1 MNKEDRI
8 TPLFED
14 LKKVLEGKVEDAQLR
29 NTIKTYIEDY
39 GVDENR
45 AKAAIIKKFDPS
57 TTSGFVTAD
66 TVSKKIGDLT
76 GTEMNIDLTVKIV
89 YVESREVSIRGKA
102 TPILSGII
110 GDDTGTCSFTIW
122 DRDDITLIKGG
133 TYSFRNAYTK
143 LFRNQAQ
150 VNIGTRGKI
159 EEVDADIDVRST
171 QMPSSEPT
179 VAKIGDLTEG
189 MGSVTVT
196 GRILSIEAR
205 NVIANNEPKTV
216 YSGIISD
223 ESGKVQY
230 SAWNDFSLNEGDTIR
245 VKNAYVRSWR
255 GIPQLN
261 MGDRTEVE
269 KVDDNLIEL
278 DDTVNR
284 RTVAEVI
291 DVGGA
296 IDVEIDG
303 MAIDLREGSG
313 LIGRCPTCNRAVR
326 DGECSLHGRVE
337 PVADLRMKLIIDDG
351 TGAISAI
358 VDRGNTEGL
367 TGISLSEAERMSG
380 DAGDPSVVSRRI
392 AEIVLMRK
400 VSVNGNV
407 LSDEY
412 GPTMIVK
419 GISFKP
425 VDVKA
430 GAERLYEEM
439 EATL

>member
-1 MNKEDRI
+1 MSREDKI

-14 LKKVLEGKVEDAQLR
+14 LKKVLGDKVEETELR
-29 NTIKTYIEDY
+29 DTIRTYIEDY
-39 GVDENR
+39 GVDAGR
-45 AKAAIIKKFDPS
+45 ARAAIIKKYDPGTS
-57 TTSGFVTAD
+57 SGFVTAD

-76 GTEMNIDLTVKIV
+76 GSEMNIDLVVKIV

-133 TYSFRNAYTK
+133 TYAFRNAYTK

-150 VNIGTRGKI
+150 VNIGTRGAI
-159 EEVDADIDVRST
+159 EEVDADIEVRST
-171 QMPSSEPT
+171 QMSASEPKE
-179 VAKIGDLTEG
+179 VRIGELAEG

-196 GRILSIEAR
+196 GRITSLEVR

-216 YSGIISD
+216 YSGIIAD
-223 ESGKVQY
+223 ETGKVQY
-230 SAWNDFSLNEGDTIR
+230 SAWNDFSLSDGDTIR
-245 VKNAYVRSWR
+245 VENAYVRSWK

-261 MGDRTEVE
+261 MGDRTTVT
-269 KVDDNLIEL
+269 KVDSGLVEV
-278 DDTVNR
+278 DDSADR
-284 RTVAEVI
+284 KTVAEI
-291 DVGGA
+291 IAVGGA
-296 IDVEIDG
+296 IDVVING

-326 DGECSLHGRVE
+326 DGDCSLHGRVE
-337 PVADLRMKLIIDDG
+337 AVPDLRMKLIIDDG
-351 TGAISAI
+351 TGAMNVI
-358 VDRGNTEGL
+358 VNRENTEEL
-367 TGISLSEAERMSG
+367 SGITLEEAERMAAGS
-380 DAGDPSVVSRRI
+380 DASAVSRAI
-392 AEIVLMRK
+392 AGKVLMRR
-400 VSVNGNV
+400 VAANGNV

-425 VDVKA
+425 FDVKKA
-430 GAERLYEEM
+430 AEQLYDEM
-439 EATL
+439 EAAL